1 MAKATDLIK
10 DIPCRTN
17 KMVVYNIDGKDIK
30 TNLKAMNYPIW
41 NGNDFPSKYTSYVCV
56 GFTSVYDVFN
66 SLVEQGHTEIR
77 FVEMT
82 TCVRGYHKVY
92 AWYR

>member
-1 MAKATDLIK
+1 MKASDVIR
-10 DIPCRTN
+10 DIPCKTN
-17 KMVVYNIDGKDIK
+17 KMVVYNIDGNAVK
-30 TNLKAMNYPIW
+30 TNLKAMNYPMW
-41 NGNDFPSKYTSYVCV
+41 DGNEVPNKYRGYECV

-66 SLVEQGHTEIR
+66 DLVNRGYTEIR